1 MQRELIVVA
10 GPDVGRSF
18 PLEDGQRLAI
28 GRGSASDTQLSDP
41 RISRI
46 HCQVSVDGSK
56 TLLLD
61 SGSSSGSYVAG
72 ERISQYELKPGDVF
86 LIGDSQIRYQLDRP
100 HDASTIVGDTAF
112 GRPKPKPEI
121 PPLQELVG
129 EELHTYRLDAIVSS
143 SATGMVFKAHDS
155 ENDRVAAVKVLA
167 PDIAH
172 SDEHKER
179 FVRAMKTMLPIQH
192 SNLVRLYS
200 AGKTGPYCWAA
211 MEFIDGESLTDVID
225 RIGIEGMLDWREVWR
240 IATHIGRALAEAYEH
255 KIIHRNVTPT
265 NILRRHT
272 DKACLLGDLMLAKA
286 LEGTLAKQVTQ
297 PGQLVGDVPYMSPE
311 RTRDSS
317 GVDCRSD
324 IYGLG
329 ATLYALLTG
338 RPPFESAS
346 LPDLV
351 RMVRESEPSSPKKY
365 QLSVDDMFQDLV
377 MRMIAKKPEDRFQT
391 PRELLRDLTRIGKYN
406 SLESDWNDWVG

>member
-18 PLEDGQRLAI
+18 PLENGQKLAI
-28 GRGSASDTQLSDP
+28 GRGPASDTQLNDP
-41 RISRI
+41 RISRA
-46 HCQVSVDGSK
+46 HCQVSVDGGK

-61 SGSSSGSYVAG
+61 SGSSSGSFVAG
-72 ERISQYELKPGDVF
+72 EKVTQCELKPGDVF
-86 LIGDSQIRYQLDRP
+86 QVGDSQIRYQLDRP
-100 HDASTIVGDTAF
+100 HEASTIVGDTVF
-112 GRPKPKPEI
+112 GRPKPKPAI
-121 PPLQELVG
+121 PPLKELLG
-129 EELHTYRLDAIVSS
+129 EELHTYRLDAIISS
-143 SATGMVFKAHDS
+143 STTGMVFKAIDS
-155 ENDRVAAVKVLA
+155 DNKGVVAVKVLI
-167 PDIAH
+167 PEIAH

-179 FVRAMKTMLPIQH
+179 FVRAMRTMLPIQH
-192 SNLVRLYS
+192 PNLVQLYS

-211 MEFIDGESLTDVID
+211 MEFVDGESLTNVID
-225 RIGIEGMLDWREVWR
+225 RIGIEGMLDWREAWR
-240 IATHIGRALAEAYEH
+240 IAVHIGRALAEAYQH

-265 NILRRHT
+265 NILRRHC

-317 GVDCRSD
+317 GADCRSD

-329 ATLYALLTG
+329 ATLYTLMTG

-351 RMVRESEPSSPKKY
+351 RMVRESEPVSPKKY

-377 MRMIAKKPEDRFQT
+377 MRMIAKNPEDRYQT
-391 PRELLRDLTRIGKYN
+391 PRELLRDLNRIGKYN
-406 SLESDWNDWVG
+406 SLESDWNDWAS